1 MRLLVFLVWS
11 QSVPHFKLHNIDQ
24 QQNILTKWLE
34 KSYNC
39 GFFFF
44 YSIFDLQMSNPDPL
58 LPSLLERT
66 PADELDLANQEE
78 RQLHRMHS
86 LFSIYPIQ
94 QVSRENMIIA
104 SNSHW
109 LSCKRENIKETDN
122 VHCRGQLRA
131 LETEKIL
138 VPHGVSEFFSMSC
151 AYERM
156 KNVFIS
162 LLSSKL
168 SSILFYLQMK
178 NMFN

>member
-34 KSYNC
+34 KLYNC
-39 GFFFF
+39 GFFF

-131 LETEKIL
+131 LRPIYTARLCRMRQAYDRPTTWLKSRKRVVGLIYTKQF
-138 VPHGVSEFFSMSC
+138 VS
-151 AYERM
+151 
-156 KNVFIS
+156 
-162 LLSSKL
+162 
-168 SSILFYLQMK
+168 
-178 NMFN
+178 

>member
-1 MRLLVFLVWS
+1 
-11 QSVPHFKLHNIDQ
+11 
-24 QQNILTKWLE
+24 
-34 KSYNC
+34 
-39 GFFFF
+39 
-44 YSIFDLQMSNPDPL
+44 MSNPDPL

-94 QVSRENMIIA
+94 QVSRENTIIA

-131 LETEKIL
+131 SETEKIL
-138 VPHGVSEFFSMSC
+138 GPHGDSEFFPLSC
-151 AYERM
+151 AFDKM
-156 KNVFIS
+156 KNLFLYIFTE
-162 LLSSKL
+162 LKIIIYF
-168 SSILFYLQMK
+168 ILFTDEKYVSLK
-178 NMFN
+178 KR

>member
-1 MRLLVFLVWS
+1 
-11 QSVPHFKLHNIDQ
+11 
-24 QQNILTKWLE
+24 
-34 KSYNC
+34 
-39 GFFFF
+39 
-44 YSIFDLQMSNPDPL
+44 MSNPDPL

-131 LETEKIL
+131 LETEKNSGSSWGHRI
-138 VPHGVSEFFSMSC
+138 FF
-151 AYERM
+151 YVLRFWKDEKHLYIFTEL
-156 KNVFIS
+156 KNIIYF
-162 LLSSKL
+162 
-168 SSILFYLQMK
+168 ILFTDEKYV
-178 NMFN
+178 

>member
-1 MRLLVFLVWS
+1 
-11 QSVPHFKLHNIDQ
+11 
-24 QQNILTKWLE
+24 
-34 KSYNC
+34 
-39 GFFFF
+39 
-44 YSIFDLQMSNPDPL
+44 MSNPDPL

-66 PADELDLANQEE
+66 PADELDLANQED

-138 VPHGVSEFFSMSC
+138 VPHRVSEFFAMSC
-151 AYERM
+151 AYEKM
-156 KNVFIS
+156 KNVFIIFTE
-162 LLSSKL
+162 LKVIIYF
-168 SSILFYLQMK
+168 ILFTDEKYV
-178 NMFN
+178 

>member
-1 MRLLVFLVWS
+1 
-11 QSVPHFKLHNIDQ
+11 
-24 QQNILTKWLE
+24 
-34 KSYNC
+34 
-39 GFFFF
+39 
-44 YSIFDLQMSNPDPL
+44 MSNPDPL

-151 AYERM
+151 AFEKT
-156 KNVFIS
+156 KNIFIS

>member
-34 KSYNC
+34 KLYNC
-39 GFFFF
+39 GFLF

-109 LSCKRENIKETDN
+109 LSWKRENIKETDN
-122 VHCRGQLRA
+122 EHCRGQLRA

-138 VPHGVSEFFSMSC
+138 VPHGVSEFFSISC
-151 AYERM
+151 NYERM
-156 KNVFIS
+156 KNVLIS

>member
-24 QQNILTKWLE
+24 QQNILTNDLK
-34 KSYNC
+34 NC
-39 GFFFF
+39 IIVGFFFF

-94 QVSRENMIIA
+94 QVSREN
-104 SNSHW
+104 
-109 LSCKRENIKETDN
+109 R
-122 VHCRGQLRA
+122 
-131 LETEKIL
+131 
-138 VPHGVSEFFSMSC
+138 
-151 AYERM
+151 
-156 KNVFIS
+156 S
-162 LLSSKL
+162 LLLIVIGSVVKGRILRKL
-168 SSILFYLQMK
+168 T
-178 NMFN
+178 MFIVEVNLEP